1 MIDRNRG
8 AAPRLTTML
17 RRLLPVLLL
26 LLPLPAAAHPHVW
39 IDATL
44 AFRFDGKSLV
54 ALDITW
60 RFDELYSELV
70 AMDFDTDGDGT
81 LSQQELDALVG
92 VSAAN
97 LADYSFFTHLKIGE
111 ETPQVHKVQAFYA
124 ESGADG
130 TISYRFTVPLP
141 QPLDPRATPFAV
153 GLYDET
159 YYVDVALA
167 PADVTLDPASG
178 CSTVARNDVIPPL
191 YYGAYYPTYLVLQC
205 GDAKS

>member
-1 MIDRNRG
+1 MR
-8 AAPRLTTML
+8 
-17 RRLLPVLLL
+17 RRLLPLLAL

-44 AFRFDGKSLV
+44 AFRFEGKTLV
-54 ALDITW
+54 ALDIAW

-70 AMDFDTDGDGT
+70 AQDFDSDGDGT

-97 LADYSFFTHLKIGE
+97 LADYSFFTHLRIGA
-111 ETPQVHKVQAFYA
+111 ETPTVQRVKEFYA
-124 ESGADG
+124 EMGSDG
-130 TISYRFTVPLP
+130 IVTYRFSVPLP
-141 QPLDPRATPFAV
+141 QPLDPRKTAFAV

-167 PADVTLDPASG
+167 PADVTLDPATG
-178 CSTVARNDVIPPL
+178 CKTVARNDVIPPL